1 MLPLSI
7 FGKMVFNCIVHQNYI
22 TSDAYGSLMRE
33 EEIMAGLSITGQLK
47 VSTLQNKFLKEF
59 GLMLRV
65 YDGRALADTDQTLAQ
80 ARKHKGSGSGLSVA
94 KNMKVGNLERKFQ
107 VEFGLKV
114 QVAGS
119 DDSYLCNDDF
129 TLNAAQLEDEKK
141 LIRKAKKALREE
153 NNDRAVDD
161 DNDVVVVAE
170 SDIVAA
176 AEDSIEVEADIVA
189 AEERIE
195 VKVDESDT
203 LIKETPLG
211 ELSEPKSTNITQ
223 ADQATLI
230 VGDFDLSTGELVDGS
245 NPEKLEQQSENDAS
259 AASEAIKEVELS
271 DLVVTTESINL
282 PQNQEAFTFDEF
294 DLKD

>member
-1 MLPLSI
+1 
-7 FGKMVFNCIVHQNYI
+7 
-22 TSDAYGSLMRE
+22 MRE
-33 EEIMAGLSITGQLK
+33 EEVMAGLSITGQLK

-65 YDGRALADTDQTLAQ
+65 YDGRALADTGQTLAQ

-119 DDSYLCNDDF
+119 DDSYLCNDDL
-129 TLNAAQLEDEKK
+129 TLNTAQLEDEKK
-141 LIRKAKKALREE
+141 LIRKARKALREQ
-153 NNDRAVDD
+153 NNDSAVDDD

-223 ADQATLI
+223 ADQTTLI

-294 DLKD
+294 DLKG

>member
-1 MLPLSI
+1 
-7 FGKMVFNCIVHQNYI
+7 
-22 TSDAYGSLMRE
+22 MRE

-80 ARKHKGSGSGLSVA
+80 ARKHKGSGGGLSVA

-119 DDSYLCNDDF
+119 DDSYLCNDDL

-153 NNDRAVDD
+153 NNDSAVDD

-170 SDIVAA
+170 SDIVVA

-211 ELSEPKSTNITQ
+211 ELSEPKSTSITQ
-223 ADQATLI
+223 VDQATLI
-230 VGDFDLSTGELVDGS
+230 VGDFDLKTGEPVDDNIS
-245 NPEKLEQQSENDAS
+245 EELSQELEDDTSIAPDS
-259 AASEAIKEVELS
+259 GIREVELS
-271 DLVVTTESINL
+271 DLLVSTENVNL
-282 PQNQEAFTFDEF
+282 PLKQEAITFEEF
-294 DLKD
+294 NLKD

>member
-1 MLPLSI
+1 LRLSI
-7 FGKMVFNCIVHQNYI
+7 FVAFVHIWQNSFNCIVYQNYI
-22 TSDAYGSLMRE
+22 TSDGYGFLMRE

-65 YDGRALADTDQTLAQ
+65 YDGRALADTGQTLAQ

-119 DDSYLCNDDF
+119 DDSYLCNDDL
-129 TLNAAQLEDEKK
+129 TLNAAQL
-141 LIRKAKKALREE
+141 
-153 NNDRAVDD
+153 
-161 DNDVVVVAE
+161 
-170 SDIVAA
+170 
-176 AEDSIEVEADIVA
+176 EADIVA